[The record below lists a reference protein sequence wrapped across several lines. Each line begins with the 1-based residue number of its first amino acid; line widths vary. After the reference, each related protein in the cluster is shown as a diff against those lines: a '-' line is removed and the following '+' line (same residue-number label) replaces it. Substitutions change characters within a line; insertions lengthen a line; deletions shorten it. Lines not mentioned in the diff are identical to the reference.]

1 MSFWRDGFT
10 FDGREQTMKNRGI
23 VFLIGFSVVVGLILV
38 PGCAT
43 KKYVRQ
49 EAATIDE
56 KVVGIESSIEENQKR
71 LKEHDERLTTLGSL
85 ITQQR
90 DEIKTVDGKIEEV
103 RKAAQGKLLFKEV
116 LKNDQAKFQFDSFEL
131 GPEAKAALDIFV
143 QRLVEEN
150 RGVYLEIQGHTDST
164 GEESYNLLLGK
175 KRAEAVMEYFYK
187 QYRIPLHR
195 MQVISFGSSAP
206 ISDNKTR
213 DGRAQNRRVEILVY
227 E

>member
-1 MSFWRDGFT
+1 
-10 FDGREQTMKNRGI
+10 MKNKRI
-23 VFLIGFSVVVGLILV
+23 ALWVGFVAVVGFAFV

-49 EAATIDE
+49 ETATIDE

-85 ITQQR
+85 ITQQK
-90 DEIKTVDGKIEEV
+90 DEIMLVDGKIEEV
-103 RKAAQGKLLFKEV
+103 KKAAQGKLLFKEI

-131 GPEAKAALDIFV
+131 GPEAKAALDMFV
-143 QRLVEEN
+143 QKLIEEN
-150 RGVYLEIQGHTDST
+150 RGVYLEIQGHTDNT

-195 MQVISFGSSAP
+195 MQVISFGSAAP
-206 ISDNKTR
+206 LVDNKTR

>member
-1 MSFWRDGFT
+1 
-10 FDGREQTMKNRGI
+10 MKNKRI
-23 VFLIGFSVVVGLILV
+23 VLWVAFVAVAGLALV

-49 EAATIDE
+49 ETATIDE
-56 KVVGIESSIEENQKR
+56 KVVGIESAIEENQKR

-103 RKAAQGKLLFKEV
+103 KKAAQGKLLFKEI
-116 LKNDQAKFQFDSFEL
+116 LKNDQAKFKFDSFEL
-131 GPEAKAALDIFV
+131 GSEAKAALDTFV
-143 QRLVEEN
+143 QKLVEEN

-195 MQVISFGSSAP
+195 MQVISFGSASP
-206 ISDNKTR
+206 IVENSTR
-213 DGRAQNRRVEILVY
+213 DGRTQNRRVEILVY

>member
-1 MSFWRDGFT
+1 
-10 FDGREQTMKNRGI
+10 MKNKR
-23 VFLIGFSVVVGLILV
+23 VAFLIGFCVVIGLTLV

-49 EAATIDE
+49 ETATIDE
-56 KVVGIESSIEENQKR
+56 KVVGIESAIEENQKR

-103 RKAAQGKLLFKEV
+103 KKAAQGKLLFKET
-116 LKNDQAKFQFDSFEL
+116 LKNDQAKFKFDSFEL
-131 GPEAKAALDIFV
+131 GPEAKAALDMFI

-187 QYRIPLHR
+187 QYHIPLHR
-195 MQVISFGSSAP
+195 MQVISFGSSAS
-206 ISDNKTR
+206 IADNKTR